1 MNFLN
6 ISKDKAS
13 NQRIGELFKVEEDV
27 KVMKSGM

>member
-6 ISKDKAS
+6 ISKDEAS
-13 NQRIGELFKVEEDV
+13 NQRIGKLFKVEENV